1 MSGMFRAHNSN
12 FGASNEAS
20 KGNVHPKVT
29 RANSKRPALG
39 NVTNQL
45 RIQPQRLAKGK
56 VNFLKSLSAFNI
68 IGLVFLNSFAVINIL
83 QLHLHVCCPLLLI

>member
-1 MSGMFRAHNSN
+1 MFRAHNSN

-29 RANSKRPALG
+29 RTNSKRHALG

-68 IGLVFLNSFAVINIL
+68 IGLVFLNSFTVIDIL

>member
-1 MSGMFRAHNSN
+1 MFRAHNSN

>member
-1 MSGMFRAHNSN
+1 MFRAHNSN

-20 KGNVHPKVT
+20 KGNVHPKIT
-29 RANSKRPALG
+29 RANSKRHALG

-56 VNFLKSLSAFNI
+56 VNFLTLNLYQPLIFI
-68 IGLVFLNSFAVINIL
+68 IGLIFLNSFAVIDIL
-83 QLHLHVCCPLLLI
+83 QVHLQVCCPLLLV